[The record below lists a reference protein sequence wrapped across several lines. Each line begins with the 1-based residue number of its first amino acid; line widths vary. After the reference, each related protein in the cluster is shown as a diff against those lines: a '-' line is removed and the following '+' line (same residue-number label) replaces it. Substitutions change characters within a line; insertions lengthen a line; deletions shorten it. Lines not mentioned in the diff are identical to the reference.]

1 MLDLEQLTVLEFNVI
16 YSLLETIVK
25 ENVDLGFYTFSFNKN
40 SIYFFL
46 HIYLELVTIYLFNI
60 KEMSKCIVHPIL
72 QNPIYSMICIYAKD
86 IVDVNLISYNHISVM
101 LEIRKNIRIEICNQH
116 NVYLLSNLQSLV
128 DYNNTIY
135 SPELIKHCLDID
147 INSEKNKIKLATLPI
162 IPEEPEYIQLY
173 DKTSPVLWA
182 SVIAVIYGGSKILN
196 LLAFLEVFEKI

>member
-1 MLDLEQLTVLEFNVI
+1 
-16 YSLLETIVK
+16 
-25 ENVDLGFYTFSFNKN
+25 
-40 SIYFFL
+40 
-46 HIYLELVTIYLFNI
+46 
-60 KEMSKCIVHPIL
+60 
-72 QNPIYSMICIYAKD
+72 
-86 IVDVNLISYNHISVM
+86 M